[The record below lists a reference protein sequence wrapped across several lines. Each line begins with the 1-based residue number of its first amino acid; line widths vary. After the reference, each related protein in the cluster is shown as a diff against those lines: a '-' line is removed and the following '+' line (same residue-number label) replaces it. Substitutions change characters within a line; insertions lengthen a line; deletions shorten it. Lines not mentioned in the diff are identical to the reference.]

1 MNKTEYKLFQEIS
14 KISVSSDWNDIKKEW
29 KLFEVYESDDP
40 QTCLCGKYPIM
51 EICVL
56 ENIKNENIAEVGNS
70 CVNKFLGIESNPVI
84 KGVKKIKNDVSSSVS
99 KKLINKS
106 WEENIINDWEH
117 NFYID
122 IRLKRSLNHNQE
134 QKKIEINKK
143 ILNRY
148 LKK

>member
-106 WEENIINDWEH
+106 WEENIINDWEY

>member
-14 KISVSSDWNDIKKEW
+14 KISIGSDWNDIKKEW
-29 KLFEVYESDDP
+29 KLSEVYESDDP
-40 QTCLCGKYPIM
+40 QTCMCGKYPIM

-56 ENIKNENIAEVGNS
+56 ENIKNKNIAEVGNS

-84 KGVKKIKNDVSSSVS
+84 KGIKKIKNDISSSVS

-106 WEENIINDWEH
+106 WEENIINKWEH
-117 NFYID
+117 GFYID

-134 QKKIEINKK
+134 QKKIEINNK